1 MIKTIII
8 SQIVLSIC
16 LCCPGT
22 VSAKAKKQLVF
33 AKGITHKA
41 VFIECS
47 EMVDEGLYESIKRR
61 TKTALDDG
69 ATYIIYEMD
78 TFGGRVDSALSIY
91 QYILQ
96 EVSKKART
104 AAYIRTK
111 AISAGA
117 LISVACQ
124 DIIMKE
130 NAQIG
135 DCAPITMGGKLEG
148 VEREKM
154 ESPLRSYFETAAKT
168 NGYPAALCKAMV
180 TVAIEVY
187 KIKNIQTEKYEYFE
201 GDNLPKDDKIYDLA
215 NKELINNKDS
225 LLTLGAD
232 LAYEYGLARTVV
244 EGLDEQARE
253 ETLAYLEERDQIT
266 FERPAQILKTNWSEE
281 LVRMLTSPAVTG
293 ILFMVALL
301 GIYAE
306 LNSPGVGLP
315 GAVAVAALI
324 VLFGS
329 KYLIGMANWWEIAVF
344 AIGMGLMMMEIFVI
358 PGFGVAGISGV
369 LLMIFAIG
377 AMMVGNPPEELPIP
391 ASPLDWTLFEQNL
404 QGLMAGF
411 IGFCIFAYFIGKY
424 FPRLPLTN
432 RLVLTAYKDPVS
444 VRSGGVASPAPE
456 PQVMVG
462 EEGVS
467 GSELHPCGI
476 ARFGKNRLNVVTRG
490 ELIETGRKIKIVVI
504 EGNSIVVK
512 ELEG

>member
-1 MIKTIII
+1 MIKTIVI
-8 SQIVLSIC
+8 SMLSIC
-16 LCCPGT
+16 FCYPT
-22 VSAKAKKQLVF
+22 AVSAKAKKQLVF
-33 AKGITHKA
+33 AKETSHKA
-41 VFIECS
+41 AFIECA

-61 TKTALDDG
+61 TETALTDG

-96 EVSKKART
+96 VVSKKART

-124 DIIMKE
+124 DIIMRE

-135 DCAPITMGGKLEG
+135 DCAPIMMGGKLEG

-168 NGYPAALCKAMV
+168 NNYPTALCKAMV

-187 KIKNIQTEKYEYFE
+187 KIKNRETEKYEYFE
-201 GDNLPKDDKIYDLA
+201 GDNLPRDDKIYDIE

-225 LLTLGAD
+225 LVTLGAD
-232 LAYEYGLARTVV
+232 LAYEYGLARIVV
-244 EGLDEQARE
+244 DGLDDEQARE
-253 ETLAYLEERDQIT
+253 EALAYLEERDKIT

-358 PGFGVAGISGV
+358 PGFGVAGISGI

-391 ASPLDWTLFEQNL
+391 ASPLDWDLFEQNL

-424 FPRLPLTN
+424 FPRLPLTS
-432 RLVLTAYKDPVS
+432 RLVLTMHKDPVS
-444 VRSGGVASPAPE
+444 VRAGGIAAPAPE
-456 PQVMVG
+456 PQVTVG
-462 EEGVS
+462 QEGVS
-467 GSELHPCGI
+467 VSELRPSGI

-490 ELIETGRKIKIVVI
+490 ELIKTGQKIKVVVI

-512 ELEG
+512 EVNE

>member
-1 MIKTIII
+1 MIKTIVI
-8 SQIVLSIC
+8 SMLSIC
-16 LCCPGT
+16 FCYPT
-22 VSAKAKKQLVF
+22 AVSAKAKKQLVF
-33 AKGITHKA
+33 AKETSHKA
-41 VFIECS
+41 VFIECA
-47 EMVDEGLYESIKRR
+47 ETVDEGLYESIKRR
-61 TKTALDDG
+61 TETALDDG

-96 EVSKKART
+96 VVSKKART

-117 LISVACQ
+117 LISVSCQ

-135 DCAPITMGGKLEG
+135 DCAPIMMGGKLEG

-187 KIKNIQTEKYEYFE
+187 KIKNVQTEKYEYFE
-201 GDNLPKDDKIYDLA
+201 GDNLPKDDKIYDLE

-232 LAYEYGLARTVV
+232 LAYEYGLARIVV

-281 LVRMLTSPAVTG
+281 LVR
-293 ILFMVALL
+293 I
-301 GIYAE
+301 
-306 LNSPGVGLP
+306 
-315 GAVAVAALI
+315 
-324 VLFGS
+324 LFGS

-424 FPRLPLTN
+424 FPRLPLTS
-432 RLVLTAYKDPVS
+432 RLVLTMHKDPVS
-444 VRSGGVASPAPE
+444 VRAGGIAAPAPE
-456 PQVMVG
+456 PQVTVG

-467 GSELHPCGI
+467 ASELRPSGI

>member
-1 MIKTIII
+1 
-8 SQIVLSIC
+8 
-16 LCCPGT
+16 
-22 VSAKAKKQLVF
+22 
-33 AKGITHKA
+33 
-41 VFIECS
+41 
-47 EMVDEGLYESIKRR
+47 
-61 TKTALDDG
+61 
-69 ATYIIYEMD
+69 
-78 TFGGRVDSALSIY
+78 
-91 QYILQ
+91 
-96 EVSKKART
+96 
-104 AAYIRTK
+104 
-111 AISAGA
+111 
-117 LISVACQ
+117 
-124 DIIMKE
+124 
-130 NAQIG
+130 
-135 DCAPITMGGKLEG
+135 
-148 VEREKM
+148 
-154 ESPLRSYFETAAKT
+154 
-168 NGYPAALCKAMV
+168 
-180 TVAIEVY
+180 VAIEVY
-187 KIKNIQTEKYEYFE
+187 KIKNVQTEKYEYFE
-201 GDNLPKDDKIYDLA
+201 GDNLPQDDEKYDLA

-424 FPRLPLTN
+424 FPRLPLTS
-432 RLVLTAYKDPVS
+432 RLVLTMHKDPVS
-444 VRSGGVASPAPE
+444 VRAGGIAAPAPE
-456 PQVMVG
+456 PQVTVG
-462 EEGVS
+462 EEGISV
-467 GSELHPCGI
+467 SELRPSGI
-476 ARFGKNRLNVVTRG
+476 ARFGKNRLNVVTHG
-490 ELIETGRKIKIVVI
+490 EPIETGRKIKVVVI

-512 ELEG
+512 EL